1 MNMKQSHSTTSSWPT
16 FTDVDDFI
24 PNPLSDGEIL
34 SLFEK
39 MMEDMNLN
47 EDRKAPLRE
56 KDFSTKK
63 EMVVQYISTASKV
76 GGLKRSKQISSQEFI
91 YELKSGTVDEKLVGC
106 LESLRVSLTSNPV
119 SWVENFGYEGLGLL
133 LDILERLVE
142 AKQQEQ
148 ILKKLQH
155 KIIQCLKAF
164 MNNKYGLERIMGEE
178 RSFSLLAKAIDPKQI
193 SMMTDI
199 VKLLSAICIV
209 GEENILEKILD
220 ALTTA
225 AEEKNIDRFCPIVEG
240 LQGNSIHLQVACMQ
254 LINAL
259 VTFPDDLDFRLH
271 IRNEF
276 MRCGLKEQV
285 PQLKCLK
292 NDALDIQLKVFCEH
306 TEEDM
311 IEFSHRLE
319 DIRLDFDEAND
330 VYNVVWNTVKDTSAE
345 GYFLSILQHLLL
357 IRNDSFIRPLYFK
370 LIEECISQIVLHR
383 SGVDPDFSYRKRLDV
398 DFSHLMDICIEQK
411 KIEELEKRASEFS
424 KKFENEFVAH
434 QETKAQLQKIEENI
448 LHTEANGKV
457 YKHKDGSITNDIGA
471 SPVKSL
477 EGHVTPVS
485 LAGALPPPPPPPLP
499 PSLTS
504 SSGKAPPFGVPPP
517 PPPPPPPP
525 LQTLPGAPCSPPP
538 QVLPYGLKP
547 KKEFKPEVT
556 MKRLNWLKIRPQ
568 EMNENCFWI
577 KANDGKY
584 ESADLLGK
592 LELTFCCKKT
602 IKNDENIEERSI
614 KKRIKEL
621 KILDPRIAQN
631 LSIFLGYFRVPYEEI
646 KMMILE
652 IDEAQLSESMLQNLI
667 KHLPEQKQLNE
678 LSKMK
683 SEYENLSEP
692 EQFGIVMS
700 GVKRL
705 KPRLSAILFKL
716 QFEEQ
721 VNNIKPDI
729 MAVSAACEEIKKSR
743 SFSKL
748 LELVLL
754 MGNYMNAGSRNAQTF
769 GFNLCSLCKLKDTKS
784 VDQKITLLHFLV
796 ELCEEKYPEV
806 LRFVE
811 DLQSLDK
818 GSRVSAESLE
828 KSLKQME
835 RQLIQLEKDLETFP
849 LSEDIHDKFVTKMST
864 FVIQAREQFQK
875 LLRMHNSMETL
886 YRNVMEFY
894 AIDWKKVSVEEFLT
908 DLNNFRTM
916 FMQAAKEN
924 MRRKEAEEK
933 QKLARIA
940 KEKAEREKIERQR
953 KKKCLLEMKTEGDET
968 GVMDSLLE
976 ALQSGAAFRD
986 RRKRTRAK
994 DTDVPHN
1001 FSPTSER
1008 PVLKACNHENQ
1019 KAPTE
1024 KLHLHHNMN
1033 ITSTRNPMNK
1043 DLNFK
1048 METNSSVERRTA
1060 AGKKGISNG
1069 GSSRGKEM
1077 ELSGFVSKGEA
1088 IPEVEA
1094 LLARLRAL

>member
-1 MNMKQSHSTTSSWPT
+1 
-16 FTDVDDFI
+16 
-24 PNPLSDGEIL
+24 GC
-34 SLFEK
+34 
-39 MMEDMNLN
+39 
-47 EDRKAPLRE
+47 
-56 KDFSTKK
+56 
-63 EMVVQYISTASKV
+63 
-76 GGLKRSKQISSQEFI
+76 LKSSKQISPQEFI
-91 YELKSGTVDEKLVGC
+91 YELKSGTVDEKLVSC

-119 SWVENFGYEGLGLL
+119 SWVENFGHEGLGLL

-311 IEFSHRLE
+311 TEFSHP
-319 DIRLDFDEAND
+319 ND

-345 GYFLSILQHLLL
+345 GYFLSMLQHLLL

-398 DFSHLMDICIEQK
+398 DFSHLMNICIEQK
-411 KIEELEKRASEFS
+411 KIEELEERASEFS
-424 KKFENEFVAH
+424 KKVTDA
-434 QETKAQLQKIEENI
+434 A
-448 LHTEANGKV
+448 
-457 YKHKDGSITNDIGA
+457 
-471 SPVKSL
+471 PKSL
-477 EGHVTPVS
+477 PLS
-485 LAGALPPPPPPPLP
+485 AGALPPPPPLP

-525 LQTLPGAPCSPPP
+525 LQTLPGAQCSPPP

-592 LELTFCCKKT
+592 LELTFCCKKPH
-602 IKNDENIEERSI
+602 ENIEERSI

-621 KILDPRIAQN
+621 KILDPKIAQN

-692 EQFGIVMS
+692 EQFCIVMS

-769 GFNLCSLCKLKDTKS
+769 GFNLCSLCKVSLFK
-784 VDQKITLLHFLV
+784 
-796 ELCEEKYPEV
+796 EL
-806 LRFVE
+806 
-811 DLQSLDK
+811 
-818 GSRVSAESLE
+818 
-828 KSLKQME
+828 
-835 RQLIQLEKDLETFP
+835 
-849 LSEDIHDKFVTKMST
+849 
-864 FVIQAREQFQK
+864 
-875 LLRMHNSMETL
+875 
-886 YRNVMEFY
+886 
-894 AIDWKKVSVEEFLT
+894 
-908 DLNNFRTM
+908 
-916 FMQAAKEN
+916 
-924 MRRKEAEEK
+924 
-933 QKLARIA
+933 
-940 KEKAEREKIERQR
+940 
-953 KKKCLLEMKTEGDET
+953 
-968 GVMDSLLE
+968 
-976 ALQSGAAFRD
+976 
-986 RRKRTRAK
+986 
-994 DTDVPHN
+994 
-1001 FSPTSER
+1001 
-1008 PVLKACNHENQ
+1008 
-1019 KAPTE
+1019 
-1024 KLHLHHNMN
+1024 
-1033 ITSTRNPMNK
+1033 
-1043 DLNFK
+1043 
-1048 METNSSVERRTA
+1048 
-1060 AGKKGISNG
+1060 
-1069 GSSRGKEM
+1069 
-1077 ELSGFVSKGEA
+1077 
-1088 IPEVEA
+1088 
-1094 LLARLRAL
+1094 